1 MALTRK
7 QQVFIAEY
15 LRDFNA
21 TRSAIAA
28 GYSQKTAY
36 SIGQENLNK
45 PEIKQV
51 IDATIAEK
59 SMTANEVLTRLADI
73 ARGDVADLMDITTM
87 GFTLNL
93 TTKENGHII
102 PNPKTKLIKKIKQ
115 KVTTHIAKSES
126 DEDREVVETEVEL
139 YSALEA
145 LSLLGKSHKLFIDRT
160 ELTGAEGKPLLVQT
174 VGFDVDKM

>member
-28 GYSQKTAY
+28 GYSKKTAY

-45 PEIKQV
+45 PDIKQV

-59 SMTANEVLTRLADI
+59 SMTAEEVLTRLADI
-73 ARGDVADLMDITTM
+73 ARGDVSDLMDITTM
-87 GFTLNL
+87 GFNL
-93 TTKENGHII
+93 TLLTKDEQGNLITK
-102 PNPKTKLIKKIKQ
+102 PQTKLIKKIKQ

-139 YSALEA
+139 YSAQEA
-145 LSLLGKSHKLFIDRT
+145 LNTLGKYHSLFSDKLDINIKEPVT
-160 ELTGAEGKPLLVQT
+160 LKIIY
-174 VGFDVDKM
+174 DKKQDA